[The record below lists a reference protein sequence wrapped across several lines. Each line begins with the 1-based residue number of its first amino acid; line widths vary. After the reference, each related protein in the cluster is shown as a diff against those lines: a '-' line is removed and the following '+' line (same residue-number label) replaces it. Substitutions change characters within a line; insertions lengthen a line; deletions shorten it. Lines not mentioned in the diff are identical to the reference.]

1 MANRFGMPRYEII
14 GSLILATIVGFGAL
28 LKISSQ
34 DSETAQNQ
42 PRQQLEVSPA
52 MKPNGSRG

>member
-14 GSLILATIVGFGAL
+14 GSLILATIV
-28 LKISSQ
+28 KISSQ

-52 MKPNGSRG
+52 LRPNGSRG

>member
-34 DSETAQNQ
+34 DS
-42 PRQQLEVSPA
+42 
-52 MKPNGSRG
+52 